1 MELQRRFGVI
11 IVCGIPAI
19 VGSGLLWALSE
30 KWALVFAY
38 LFLLVLSLLLFLV
51 APQRIT
57 SLIQLL
63 NPVSDRIKG
72 LGSKLRE
79 SFGTQSLKF
88 TLLIS
93 DIIYF
98 FLSYL
103 FHLILRWNLFLAQ
116 LTALQ
121 SIPVGN
127 LPVSLVD
134 FSQSPSKDPTS
145 LTYQVPS
152 PNITV
157 HLRRPRPPLP
167 SAPQFYGCHFKV
179 DYIGGPNGP
188 WHGII

>member
-19 VGSGLLWALSE
+19 VGSGRVWALSE

-79 SFGTQSLKF
+79 SFGT
-88 TLLIS
+88 
-93 DIIYF
+93 
-98 FLSYL
+98 
-103 FHLILRWNLFLAQ
+103 
-116 LTALQ
+116 
-121 SIPVGN
+121 
-127 LPVSLVD
+127 
-134 FSQSPSKDPTS
+134 
-145 LTYQVPS
+145 
-152 PNITV
+152 
-157 HLRRPRPPLP
+157 
-167 SAPQFYGCHFKV
+167 
-179 DYIGGPNGP
+179 
-188 WHGII
+188 

>member
-79 SFGTQSLKF
+79 SFGT
-88 TLLIS
+88 
-93 DIIYF
+93 
-98 FLSYL
+98 
-103 FHLILRWNLFLAQ
+103 
-116 LTALQ
+116 
-121 SIPVGN
+121 
-127 LPVSLVD
+127 
-134 FSQSPSKDPTS
+134 
-145 LTYQVPS
+145 
-152 PNITV
+152 
-157 HLRRPRPPLP
+157 
-167 SAPQFYGCHFKV
+167 
-179 DYIGGPNGP
+179 
-188 WHGII
+188 

>member
-19 VGSGLLWALSE
+19 VGSGLVWALSE

-79 SFGTQSLKF
+79 SFGT
-88 TLLIS
+88 
-93 DIIYF
+93 
-98 FLSYL
+98 
-103 FHLILRWNLFLAQ
+103 
-116 LTALQ
+116 
-121 SIPVGN
+121 
-127 LPVSLVD
+127 
-134 FSQSPSKDPTS
+134 
-145 LTYQVPS
+145 
-152 PNITV
+152 
-157 HLRRPRPPLP
+157 
-167 SAPQFYGCHFKV
+167 
-179 DYIGGPNGP
+179 
-188 WHGII
+188 

>member
-38 LFLLVLSLLLFLV
+38 LFLLVLSLLLFLA

-79 SFGTQSLKF
+79 SFGT
-88 TLLIS
+88 
-93 DIIYF
+93 
-98 FLSYL
+98 
-103 FHLILRWNLFLAQ
+103 
-116 LTALQ
+116 
-121 SIPVGN
+121 
-127 LPVSLVD
+127 
-134 FSQSPSKDPTS
+134 
-145 LTYQVPS
+145 
-152 PNITV
+152 
-157 HLRRPRPPLP
+157 
-167 SAPQFYGCHFKV
+167 
-179 DYIGGPNGP
+179 
-188 WHGII
+188 